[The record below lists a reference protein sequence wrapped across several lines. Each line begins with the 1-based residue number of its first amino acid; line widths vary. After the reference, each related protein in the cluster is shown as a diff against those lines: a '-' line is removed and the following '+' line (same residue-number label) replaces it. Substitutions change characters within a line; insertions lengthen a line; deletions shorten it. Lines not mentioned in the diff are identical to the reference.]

1 MFHSNLQISRGSVYL
16 PMFVNICECGG
27 CVEIGFPGVRFLRA
41 RGDNGGD
48 TNGLL
53 RFNCNNSSQQM
64 HPHSRE
70 FSLCRRNFGRYHQF
84 GEKKFIKILR
94 KSAGDIYQA
103 IKTLWNKNANLWETN
118 SYFCFQ
124 CIAKSCHLLKS
135 KVPGT
140 VFKIHFPSLRLSIF
154 IIHDNNISKGRGKQ
168 RFLGLS
174 SELGGY
180 QRPKLPKFVFKGT
193 VPQKIGICAFVQ
205 PNSFGWPGVNF
216 HALGGGSN
224 STQISIFGVQCL
236 RNFTTRGA

>member
-53 RFNCNNSSQQM
+53 HFNCNNSSQQM

-124 CIAKSCHLLKS
+124 CIAKSCYLIKS

-168 RFLGLS
+168 HFLGLS

-216 HALGGGSN
+216 HALGGG
-224 STQISIFGVQCL
+224 QIVPKYRYLGCNV
-236 RNFTTRGA
+236 

>member
-1 MFHSNLQISRGSVYL
+1 MFHSNLQISRNSVYL

-103 IKTLWNKNANLWETN
+103 IKTLWNKKHTLAPNAKGGCGVEQGKTDQQRDGWARRLATEMPKSAPNL
-118 SYFCFQ
+118 
-124 CIAKSCHLLKS
+124 A
-135 KVPGT
+135 
-140 VFKIHFPSLRLSIF
+140 
-154 IIHDNNISKGRGKQ
+154 
-168 RFLGLS
+168 
-174 SELGGY
+174 
-180 QRPKLPKFVFKGT
+180 LPKMG
-193 VPQKIGICAFVQ
+193 
-205 PNSFGWPGVNF
+205 
-216 HALGGGSN
+216 
-224 STQISIFGVQCL
+224 
-236 RNFTTRGA
+236 